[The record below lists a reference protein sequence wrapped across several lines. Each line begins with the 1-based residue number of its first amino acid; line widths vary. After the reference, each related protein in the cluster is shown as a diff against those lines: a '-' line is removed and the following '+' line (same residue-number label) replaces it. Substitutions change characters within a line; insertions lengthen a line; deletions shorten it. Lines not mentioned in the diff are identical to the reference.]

1 MFETNV
7 TIEGHSRIDF
17 DRKKIRKAMR
27 SLGADVRKEARRLVA
42 RRAISGAGEYPGRQ
56 TGRLMRSI
64 KARVSR
70 SGFLVR
76 VAPTKTSEMKDFY
89 PAFLGYGV
97 TGRARRKDH
106 KAQVKDGRWK
116 VAPRGNYMTDALEHR
131 SANVR
136 NVLRAALQDAL
147 IPRK

>member
-1 MFETNV
+1 MLETNV

-17 DRKKIRKAMR
+17 AKQRIRKTLR
-27 SLGADVRKEARRLVA
+27 QLGADVRKEARRLVA

-56 TGRLMRSI
+56 SGALMRSI

-76 VAPTKTSEMKDFY
+76 ISPTRTEEMGKDFY
-89 PAFLGYGV
+89 PAYLNYGV
-97 TGRARRKDH
+97 AGRITQRK
-106 KAQVKDGRWK
+106 
-116 VAPRGNYMTDALEHR
+116 NYMTDALEAR
-131 SANVR
+131 SEHAR
-136 NVLRAALQDAL
+136 SVLSAALQDSL